1 MVGVAAGF
9 YFTSSG
15 IGGYVFPTIIAR
27 IVDVAHTGAGL
38 VGPLVLIT
46 AGTTLWAATF
56 IPRRRA
62 RGTPVVAQQ
71 ATVSQ

>member
-1 MVGVAAGF
+1 MAAGF
-9 YFTSSG
+9 YFTGSG
-15 IGGYVFPTIIAR
+15 LGGYLFPTVIAR

-56 IPRRRA
+56 IRRRPRRA
-62 RGTPVVAQQ
+62 PVAPQQ
-71 ATVSQ
+71 ATVRG